1 MFPNVNDLK
10 SNNVY
15 LLFKTKII
23 KTFGMYSLNQEI
35 FRERKKRIKIFQ
47 ITWFVKHPLL

>member
-15 LLFKTKII
+15 LLFKTKI
-23 KTFGMYSLNQEI
+23 KTFGIYSLNQEI

-47 ITWFVKHPLL
+47 ITWFVKHSLL